1 MVIVAKRGDRISRE
15 VTCDN
20 CGSELIYFPYDP
32 HISSFDKERIRN
44 EGRYKN
50 SEELQE
56 LIDLCSYYITCP
68 LCNHE
73 IQVP

>member
-1 MVIVAKRGDRISRE
+1 MVIVTKRGDRISRE
-15 VTCDN
+15 TTCDC